1 MTNLPA
7 TTAPHIPVRAYTGGQ
22 ITEPGIYSGVSM
34 DDYHGANICDGP
46 SVSSTILRKVESE
59 SMDEVWL
66 IWPGN
71 PDRAETKEK
80 EEWIKGRARHTLF
93 LGEQGFRENFVIRPA
108 EYTDTKTG
116 EVKKWNGNAIVCKK
130 WLAEA
135 KLEKKGVLPPEELED
150 IRGAASRLAAHP
162 TIQQGL
168 LNGLVEHSIFWKD
181 AKTGLWLK
189 ARPDVIPT
197 ESAMVADYKG
207 TRSAQSK
214 DVRKAIGEYGYHQ
227 QLALVA
233 EGLRV
238 TAGLKVTDFFLI
250 FQKWTAPYSINIKPL
265 TPHAINRGYQQNRRA
280 LDKLALAIE
289 TGVWPGPD
297 DDEVA
302 AGLPDWLEKRLKE
315 DEEAH
320 ELPTLADV
328 DEADATTPTR
338 RRRRSE
344 GSRALDAAFP
354 DGQTA

>member
-1 MTNLPA
+1 MTISHL
-7 TTAPHIPVRAYTGGQ
+7 PVRPYEGGQ
-22 ITEPGIYSGVSM
+22 ITEPGIYSGVPM
-34 DDYHGANICDGP
+34 KQYHAAGICDGP
-46 SVSSTILRKVESE
+46 SVSSTILRKAETE
-59 SMDEVWL
+59 SMDEVYE

-71 PDRAETKEK
+71 PDRIEPKEK
-80 EEWIKGRARHTLF
+80 EEWVKGRARHTLF
-93 LGEQGFRENFVIRPA
+93 LGEAGFRESFVIRPA
-108 EYTDTKTG
+108 EYTDEKTG
-116 EVKKWNGNAIVCKK
+116 EVKKWNGNANVCKR

-135 KLEKKGVLPPEELED
+135 ALSGKGVLPPEELED
-150 IRGAASRLAAHP
+150 IRGAAGKLAAHP

-207 TRSAQSK
+207 SRSAQAK

-233 EGLRV
+233 DGLRV

-250 FQKWTAPYSINIKPL
+250 FQKWTRPYSVNIKPL
-265 TPHAINRGYQQNRRA
+265 TEHAINRGYQQNRRA
-280 LDKLALAIE
+280 LDKIALAIE
-289 TGVWPGPD
+289 TGIWPGPD
-297 DDEVA
+297 DDEVP

-315 DEEAH
+315 DEERK
-320 ELPTLADV
+320 ELPDLSEV
-328 DEADATTPTR
+328 DEADTAAPAR
-338 RRRRSE
+338 RRRRGE

-354 DGQTA
+354 NGEAV